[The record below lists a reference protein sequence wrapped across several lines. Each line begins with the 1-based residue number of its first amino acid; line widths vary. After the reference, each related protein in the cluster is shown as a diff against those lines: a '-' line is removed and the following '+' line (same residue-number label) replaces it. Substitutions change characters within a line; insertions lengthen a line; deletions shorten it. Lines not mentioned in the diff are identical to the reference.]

1 MYARTLVSAFLKPR
15 SQWFSQCFRNIH
27 RQNGPYIYIYIYADL
42 VASVFCLYIYLVTWD
57 DS

>member
-1 MYARTLVSAFLKPR
+1 MQEHLFRHFLSPGRNGFLNVSVTFIDKTDP
-15 SQWFSQCFRNIH
+15 
-27 RQNGPYIYIYIYADL
+27 IYIYIYADL